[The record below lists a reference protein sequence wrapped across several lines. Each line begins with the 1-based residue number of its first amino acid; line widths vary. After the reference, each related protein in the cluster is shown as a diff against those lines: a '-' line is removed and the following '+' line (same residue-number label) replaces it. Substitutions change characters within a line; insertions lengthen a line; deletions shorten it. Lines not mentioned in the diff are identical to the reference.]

1 MVTIREIFPGVF
13 FINNLLA
20 TLNANPGKRVYDEK
34 LMKIDGKEYRL
45 WDPYR
50 SKLAGAIK
58 KGLETFPFAPRSKIL
73 YLGAS
78 TGTTVSHLSDIAG
91 PEGEIYAVEIAT
103 QVIKR
108 LLTLADKRNNIIPIH
123 DDARQPHNYKEVGEV
138 DAIYQDVAQPDQ
150 TDILIKNSKMFLKN
164 SGIAM
169 IAIKSQSIDV
179 TKKPDDVFD
188 VALKELEPHFEILEK
203 YKLEPFDHDH
213 LFVVLRKNYTAS
225 VGI

>member
-1 MVTIREIFPGVF
+1 MVTVREIFPGVF
-13 FINNLLA
+13 FIDNLLA
-20 TLNANPGKRVYDEK
+20 TLNTNPGKRVYDER
-34 LMKIDGKEYRL
+34 LTKIDGKEYRF

-58 KGLETFPFAPRSKIL
+58 KGLGEFPFAKGSKVL

-78 TGTTVSHLSDIAG
+78 TGTTVSHLSDIVG
-91 PEGEIYAVEIAT
+91 QKGEIFAVEIAT

-108 LLTLADKRNNIIPIH
+108 LIQLSEHRENIIPIH
-123 DDARQPHNYKEVGEV
+123 DDARQPHNYREVGEV

-150 TDILIKNSKMFLKN
+150 VDILVKNSDMFLKKD
-164 SGIAM
+164 GIAM

-188 VALKELEPHFEILEK
+188 VALKELEKHFEILEK
-203 YKLEPFDHDH
+203 YKLEPFDKDH
-213 LFVVLRKNYTAS
+213 LFVVLRKK
-225 VGI
+225 